1 MSSTEIKKNTEQ
13 KMTKSIDSLK
23 SNLQKIRT
31 GRAHPGILEQINV
44 DYYGNPTPLAQV
56 ANLGLAD
63 ARTLTVQPWEKSMMG
78 AVEKAIRES
87 DLGLNPATQGN
98 IIRVPMPALT
108 EERRKEL
115 TKVVKGEGEDSKIA
129 VRNLRRDANESL
141 KKLAKDKEI
150 SEDDERRS
158 QDEIQKMTDRFVAEI
173 DKIISEKEKEIIV
186 DSFRKIDYEIAHSID
201 KHSKQLI
208 VANIELLLKYCLR
221 FYDRQFIT
229 RDTITTGIVEKLN
242 HLLYDYL
249 ESNKP
254 QTIGT
259 PSVSY
264 CASVLNLSPNYFG
277 DLIKKETGKS
287 AQEFIHTIII
297 EKAKEK
303 IIDFDKSISQISN
316 ELGFKYPHHFT
327 RLFKQKVGITPYEF
341 RSKN

>member
-1 MSSTEIKKNTEQ
+1 MFIPILLNCLTLSQWVLEKRYFCIGKPRTMKEIGVIKTIHDYNAIIGLETTHPLVSFVDFSKVKTTTKREAEALSFGFYSIFFKEGKNCTLKYGRNNYDYQEGSLIFIAPNQ
-13 KMTKSIDSLK
+13 VVSIEDD
-23 SNLQKIRT
+23 
-31 GRAHPGILEQINV
+31 GV
-44 DYYGNPTPLAQV
+44 DYQPNGFALLFHPDL
-56 ANLGLAD
+56 LL
-63 ARTLTVQPWEKSMMG
+63 RTSL
-78 AVEKAIRES
+78 
-87 DLGLNPATQGN
+87 LQGIKEFTFFSYN
-98 IIRVPMPALT
+98 VTEALH
-108 EERRKEL
+108 L
-115 TKVVKGEGEDSKIA
+115 
-129 VRNLRRDANESL
+129 
-141 KKLAKDKEI
+141 
-150 SEDDERRS
+150 
-158 QDEIQKMTDRFVAEI
+158 
-173 DKIISEKEKEIIV
+173 SEKEKEIIV

-287 AQEFIHTIII
+287 AQEYIHTIII
-297 EKAKEK
+297 DKAKEK
-303 IIDFDKSISQISN
+303 IVDFNKSISQISN

-327 RLFKQKVGITPYEF
+327 RLFKQKVGITPFEF
-341 RSKN
+341 RARS